1 MEATSMCVVY
11 KATEVRKNWS
21 EFVDSA
27 ERVRPGFI
35 QKTRDRYT
43 LISDEMMLSLL
54 SMSEFTAQEYAEDD
68 GSVTLSLNEID
79 LAANAP
85 NLPEARVALGND
97 ILEYAE
103 EYYSDF
109 QRYSHSPN
117 RSGHFPYVMKALMI
131 GDGKKIGEELEC
143 QAGKN

>member
-1 MEATSMCVVY
+1 MCVVY
-11 KATEVRKNWS
+11 KATDVRKNWS

-27 ERVRPGFI
+27 ERVRPGFL
-35 QKTRDRYT
+35 QKTRDKYT

-54 SMSEFTAQEYAEDD
+54 SMSKFTANEYHEED

-79 LAANAP
+79 LVVNAP
-85 NLPEARVALGND
+85 DLSQAKKALGND

-103 EYYSDF
+103 EYYSNF
-109 QRYSHSPN
+109 QMYYHSPN
-117 RSGHFPYVMKALMI
+117 RSRHFSYIMKALMI
-131 GDGKKIGEELEC
+131 GDGSQIGEEIIC